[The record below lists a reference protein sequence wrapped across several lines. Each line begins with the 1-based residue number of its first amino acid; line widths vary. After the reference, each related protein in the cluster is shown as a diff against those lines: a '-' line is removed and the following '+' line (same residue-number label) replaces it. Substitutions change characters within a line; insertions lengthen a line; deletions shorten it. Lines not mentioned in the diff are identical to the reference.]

1 MLVELLHILAGLAG
15 ALALTALFAWA
26 YPQGHDVIW
35 ACGMAAMGA
44 VVLMGIGP
52 MRRAARAERR

>member
-1 MLVELLHILAGLAG
+1 MLVELLHIAAGLAG
-15 ALALTALFAWA
+15 SLTLSALFAWA

-44 VVLMGIGP
+44 VVLMGVGP
-52 MRRAARAERR
+52 LRRAARADRR